1 MAVGWGNKTWG
12 EETWGD
18 LSNATA
24 SPNGI
29 SANLSIGTSTT
40 QANANVD
47 VTGSQLTFTNAGA
60 VAGASADVSVT
71 GIQGNLS
78 IGEEDIARG
87 IQQDVTGSQLTTTPG
102 AVTIDDNFLIGSGWG
117 RDSWG
122 SMVWGDAYSAQTG
135 SVSATISVGAVAEIT
150 AGASASPTGQ
160 ELTATPGQ
168 ITMTGDAN
176 IDVTGIQA
184 TLSVGEV
191 QVLSVVGSEMTIS
204 IRPVDIEAGGNVTV
218 NVIDDN
224 LDTEIGQVTF
234 DIGVTAA
241 VTGFELTSSIGDETV
256 TGTANVELT
265 NFSGPK
271 FSAEG
276 NAALSTDQAKF
287 GVSSLELD
295 GTDDSVDSTTNLDLS
310 STDFTVDVW
319 IRPNNVTGYKGIWQS
334 GTSTTMQS
342 YLLGNAVYWSVNPST
357 IITTAVTV
365 NANEWTMLSYERQGT
380 THRIYKNGT
389 LEDTATTGNKQDNGL
404 FTIGKNGFGD
414 FNGYIDEFRVSD
426 IARYTG
432 SSFTEPTSEFS
443 VDSDTIAL
451 LHFDGADG
459 STDMINAVNEQ
470 SLVLETNIGDETVA
484 ADGNVSVTG
493 LELTSSIG
501 EETVTA
507 DANVTITGLE
517 LTSSIGQVEQN
528 TIYDVTGVQMTLLLG
543 EESVVANANVDV
555 TGIELTSS
563 IGSTNITSWQEVDP
577 GVTNVWTEVDLAA

>member
-29 SANLSIGTSTT
+29 QSNINVLGENRIPYSENLNGWGQNVNYTITSNLTSPNGTVAQSLQQAVTSSQLTNPIQPKPDNNEEITYSFYAKNVVSGFLRVIIIQGSTSVFFGGWWDMANGVWGTTASTGTASITSTTSTAVGNGWYRVSITGKASSWTDCNVWHYLTDSDLSTVRSTTPVVGLWGCQVESGTSATNYKFTDTTRISSSLTT
-40 QANANVD
+40 QANADVD

-71 GIQGNLS
+71 GIQANLS

-184 TLSVGEV
+184 TLSVG
-191 QVLSVVGSEMTIS
+191 QIQGLSVVGSQMTIS
-204 IRPVDIEAGGNVTV
+204 TQTVDIEAGGNVSV
-218 NVIDDN
+218 NPIEDN
-224 LDTEIGQVTF
+224 LDSFIGSVTL
-234 DIGVTAA
+234 DIGVTAG
-241 VTGFELTSSIGDETV
+241 VTGSELTSSIGDETV
-256 TGTANVELT
+256 TADGNVDITGQELT
-265 NFSGPK
+265 
-271 FSAEG
+271 
-276 NAALSTDQAKF
+276 ST
-287 GVSSLELD
+287 
-295 GTDDSVDSTTNLDLS
+295 
-310 STDFTVDVW
+310 
-319 IRPNNVTGYKGIWQS
+319 
-334 GTSTTMQS
+334 
-342 YLLGNAVYWSVNPST
+342 
-357 IITTAVTV
+357 
-365 NANEWTMLSYERQGT
+365 
-380 THRIYKNGT
+380 
-389 LEDTATTGNKQDNGL
+389 
-404 FTIGKNGFGD
+404 
-414 FNGYIDEFRVSD
+414 
-426 IARYTG
+426 
-432 SSFTEPTSEFS
+432 
-443 VDSDTIAL
+443 
-451 LHFDGADG
+451 
-459 STDMINAVNEQ
+459 
-470 SLVLETNIGDETVA
+470 IGDETVV

-507 DANVTITGLE
+507 DANVTVTGIE
-517 LTSSIGQVEQN
+517 LTSSIGDVEQN
-528 TIYDVTGVQMTLLLG
+528 TIYDVTGVEMTLFLG
-543 EESVVANANVDV
+543 EETAVANADVDV

-563 IGSTNITSWQEVDP
+563 IGSTNITAWQEVNP
-577 GVTNVWTEVDLAA
+577 GVSNVWTEVDLAA